1 MACVASIS
9 NDIFLIWPQRFS
21 LWPKLW
27 GSVAKLHNLEI
38 IQIRNY
44 MINKLFVVLGLVAL
58 VSSGCHHSEEPKE
71 EAVKLEVTHPLRK
84 DTSITKEHVSQIHA
98 FRHIEL
104 RAFERGYLQDI
115 FVDEGQMVTKGQRMF
130 KIMPNLYQVDLQKSK
145 AEAEMVRIE
154 YQNTKALSDKNIVSP
169 NELSLAKA
177 KLDKAEAE
185 VKLAQTHLSFTDIN
199 APFSGIMDHF
209 NVRNGSLVDEGD
221 LLTTLSDISKMWVYF
236 NVPESEY
243 LDYKTSKNSQSLG
256 KVRLKMANGEVFDQ
270 TGVIET
276 IEADFDNK
284 TGNIEFRAVFPN
296 PNQLLRHGETGNVLI
311 EIPYKNALIIPQK
324 ATFEILDKTYVYVVN
339 KDNKLEQRLITVAA
353 ELPHVFI
360 VKSGLKEDDKV
371 LLEGLRKVHNG
382 QKIEIDFKQPEQV
395 ISQLELHAE

>member
-1 MACVASIS
+1 
-9 NDIFLIWPQRFS
+9 
-21 LWPKLW
+21 
-27 GSVAKLHNLEI
+27 
-38 IQIRNY
+38 
-44 MINKLFVVLGLVAL
+44 MINKLFAVLGLVVVL
-58 VSSGCHHSEEPKE
+58 GGCHHSEESKE
-71 EAVKLEVTHPLRK
+71 EALKLEVTNPLRK

-115 FVDEGQMVTKGQRMF
+115 FVDEGQMVAKGQRMF

-177 KLDKAEAE
+177 RLDKAEAE
-185 VKLAQTHLSFTDIN
+185 VKLAQTHLDFTNIN

-243 LDYKTSKNSQSLG
+243 LDYKTSKNDKSPV
-256 KVRLKMANGEVFDQ
+256 KVKLKMANGEVFDQ
-270 TGVIET
+270 AGVIET

-296 PNQLLRHGETGNVLI
+296 PNQLLRHGETGNILI
-311 EIPYKNALIIPQK
+311 DIPYKNALIIPQK

-339 KDNKLEQRLITVAA
+339 KDNKLEQRLITIAA

-395 ISQLELHAE
+395 LSQLELHAE

>member
-1 MACVASIS
+1 
-9 NDIFLIWPQRFS
+9 
-21 LWPKLW
+21 
-27 GSVAKLHNLEI
+27 
-38 IQIRNY
+38 
-44 MINKLFVVLGLVAL
+44 
-58 VSSGCHHSEEPKE
+58 
-71 EAVKLEVTHPLRK
+71 
-84 DTSITKEHVSQIHA
+84 
-98 FRHIEL
+98 
-104 RAFERGYLQDI
+104 
-115 FVDEGQMVTKGQRMF
+115 
-130 KIMPNLYQVDLQKSK
+130 
-145 AEAEMVRIE
+145 
-154 YQNTKALSDKNIVSP
+154 
-169 NELSLAKA
+169 
-177 KLDKAEAE
+177 
-185 VKLAQTHLSFTDIN
+185 
-199 APFSGIMDHF
+199 
-209 NVRNGSLVDEGD
+209 
-221 LLTTLSDISKMWVYF
+221 
-236 NVPESEY
+236 
-243 LDYKTSKNSQSLG
+243 
-256 KVRLKMANGEVFDQ
+256 MANGEVFDQ

>member
-1 MACVASIS
+1 
-9 NDIFLIWPQRFS
+9 
-21 LWPKLW
+21 
-27 GSVAKLHNLEI
+27 
-38 IQIRNY
+38 
-44 MINKLFVVLGLVAL
+44 MINKLFAVLGLVVVL
-58 VSSGCHHSEEPKE
+58 GGCHHSEESKE
-71 EAVKLEVTHPLRK
+71 EALKLEVTHPLRK

-115 FVDEGQMVTKGQRMF
+115 FVDEGQMVAKGQRMF

-177 KLDKAEAE
+177 RLDKAEAE
-185 VKLAQTHLSFTDIN
+185 VKLAQTHLDFTNIN

-243 LDYKTSKNSQSLG
+243 LDYKTSKNDKSPV
-256 KVRLKMANGEVFDQ
+256 KVKLKMANGEVFDQ
-270 TGVIET
+270 AGVIET

-296 PNQLLRHGETGNVLI
+296 PNQLLRHGETGNILI
-311 EIPYKNALIIPQK
+311 DIPYKNALIIPQK

-339 KDNKLEQRLITVAA
+339 KDNKLEQRLITIAA

-395 ISQLELHAE
+395 LSQLELHAE